1 MHKNKEVYQ
10 KLCDQEPSIPLFSQ
24 PWWLDAVAGP
34 DGWGVAL
41 VEKGGL
47 VLASMP
53 YTRQRRAG
61 FVISTQPWLTLS
73 LGPWLRPSTAKL
85 PRRIGQQKELLQG
98 LIAQLPPFHHFEQK
112 WHYEQTNWLPFRWRG
127 YRQTTEY
134 SYVLPDLTD
143 LTSVWEGF
151 QENIRKEIRKAG
163 NRVRLCVRDDRPL
176 EDMLRL
182 HRQTF
187 ERQRRSAPCP
197 DEVISRL
204 DAACAERGQRRLF
217 VAEDVQ
223 GRQHAAVYIVW
234 DSNSAY
240 YLLGGGDPQ
249 LRNSGAA
256 SLCMW
261 EAIQYAATVSRR
273 FDFCGSTAEP
283 IENFVRAFG
292 GNQCPYF
299 CVSKTPSMVLA
310 GYRFLTSLLPATQ
323 AA

>member
-1 MHKNKEVYQ
+1 
-10 KLCDQEPSIPLFSQ
+10 
-24 PWWLDAVAGP
+24 
-34 DGWGVAL
+34 
-41 VEKGGL
+41 
-47 VLASMP
+47 
-53 YTRQRRAG
+53 
-61 FVISTQPWLTLS
+61 
-73 LGPWLRPSTAKL
+73 PWLRPSTAKL

-143 LTSVWEGF
+143 LTSVGEGF

-223 GRQHAAVYIVW
+223 GRQHAAVY
-234 DSNSAY
+234 
-240 YLLGGGDPQ
+240 
-249 LRNSGAA
+249 
-256 SLCMW
+256 
-261 EAIQYAATVSRR
+261 
-273 FDFCGSTAEP
+273 
-283 IENFVRAFG
+283 
-292 GNQCPYF
+292 
-299 CVSKTPSMVLA
+299 
-310 GYRFLTSLLPATQ
+310 
-323 AA
+323 